1 MIYAFRQG
9 LICLLLLWLPASW
22 AAESGWLRSPEND
35 HASVRLRA
43 DTSAQDETRLLID
56 VKLENG
62 WKTYWRSPGEGGV
75 APSIAWE
82 GEMPAV
88 DWFWPT
94 PTRFDVAGI
103 TTQGYHQQVSFPL
116 TVRGTAPAR
125 LARLAGV
132 LTLSTCSNVCL
143 LTDYPFSLTPS
154 QQDAGFAHDYA
165 QAMGRVPL
173 TQGLTH
179 TLSASARNGELIV
192 EAQRSGGW
200 ISPALFLDSVEDADF
215 AKPLIRVDGDRLRA
229 TVPVKDSWGEGAPN
243 LRGKSLTIVLADNG
257 VAQESQLS
265 VGDEPVADRAGL
277 PFWQVVLMALVGGL
291 ILNLMPCVLPVLG
304 MKLGSILLVEE
315 KNRRQI
321 RRQFLASVGGIL
333 LSFMALAL
341 LMTVLRLSNQAL
353 GWGIQFQNPWFI
365 GGMALVMLAFSASLF
380 GLFEF
385 RLPSSMTTRLATY
398 GGNNLAG
405 HFWQGA
411 FATLLATPC
420 SAPFLGTAVAVA
432 LTASL
437 PVLWG
442 LFFALGVGM
451 SLPWLLVALRPGLA
465 LRLPK
470 PGRWMNGLRRLLGLM
485 MLGSA
490 LWLATLLLPHL
501 GITPQSAVK
510 ERVHWQPL
518 SEQAIA
524 DALAQHKRVFIDV
537 TADWCIT
544 CKVNKYNVLNTEAVQ
559 VALQEPDVV
568 ALRGDWTL
576 PSDDIT
582 AFLKSR
588 GQVAVPYN
596 QIYGPGLPKGQALPT
611 LLTRDGLLNALTA
624 AKGETP

>member
-1 MIYAFRQG
+1 MIYAFRQA

-43 DTSAQDETRLLID
+43 DTSAQGETRLLID

-75 APSIAWE
+75 APAITWK
-82 GEMPAV
+82 GEMPTV

-94 PTRFDVAGI
+94 PARFDVAGI
-103 TTQGYHQQVSFPL
+103 TTQGYHQQVTFVL
-116 TVRGTAPAR
+116 AVRGPAPSR
-125 LARLAGV
+125 IAGV

-143 LTDYPFSLTPS
+143 LTDYPFSLTAS
-154 QQDAGFAHDYA
+154 SQDAGFAHDYA

-173 TQGLTH
+173 TQGLTQ
-179 TLSASARNGELIV
+179 TLSASARSGELIV

-229 TVPVKDSWGEGAPN
+229 TVPVHDSWGEVAPN
-243 LRGKSLTIVLADNG
+243 LRGKSLTLVLADNG
-257 VAQESQLS
+257 VAQESQLT
-265 VGDEPVADRAGL
+265 VGDEPVAERAGL
-277 PFWQVVLMALVGGL
+277 PLWQVILMALVGGL

-315 KNRRQI
+315 KNRQQI

-365 GGMALVMLAFSASLF
+365 GAMALVMLVFSASLF

-385 RLPSSMTTRLATY
+385 RLPTSMTTRLATY
-398 GGNNLAG
+398 GGNGLAG

-501 GITPQSAVK
+501 GFTSQSAAK
-510 ERVHWQPL
+510 ESVHWQPL
-518 SEQAIA
+518 SEQAIT
-524 DALAQHKRVFIDV
+524 DALAQNKRVFIDV

-544 CKVNKYNVLNTEAVQ
+544 CKVNKYNVLNTDAVQ
-559 VALQEPDVV
+559 AALQQPDVV

-582 AFLKSR
+582 AFLTSR

-596 QIYGPGLPKGQALPT
+596 QIYGPGLPEGQALPT
-611 LLTRDGLLNALTA
+611 LLTRDGLLNMLTA

>member
-1 MIYAFRQG
+1 MIYAFRQT
-9 LICLLLLWLPASW
+9 LLCLLLLWLPASW

-43 DTSAQDETRLLID
+43 DTSAQGETRLLID

-75 APSIAWE
+75 APAITWK
-82 GEMPAV
+82 GESPAV

-94 PTRFDVAGI
+94 PARFDVAGI
-103 TTQGYHQQVSFPL
+103 TTQGYHQQVTFVL
-116 TVRGTAPAR
+116 AVRGAAPDH
-125 LARLAGV
+125 LAGV

-143 LTDYPFSLTPS
+143 LTDYPFSLAAS
-154 QQDAGFAHDYA
+154 SQDAGFAHDYA

-173 TQGLTH
+173 AQGLTQA
-179 TLSASARNGELIV
+179 LSASARDGEIII

-200 ISPALFLDSVEDADF
+200 SSPALFLDSVEDADF

-229 TVPVKDSWGEGAPN
+229 TVPVRDSWGEGALN
-243 LRGKSLTIVLADNG
+243 LRGKSLTLVLADDG
-257 VAQESQLS
+257 VAQESRLT
-265 VGDEPVADRAGL
+265 VGEAPEATHAGL
-277 PFWQVVLMALVGGL
+277 PLWQVVLMALAGGV

-315 KNRRQI
+315 KNRQQI

-365 GGMALVMLAFSASLF
+365 GAMALVMLIFSASLF

-398 GGNNLAG
+398 GGNGLAG

-465 LRLPK
+465 LRLPR
-470 PGRWMNGLRRLLGLM
+470 PGRWMNGLRCLLGMM

-490 LWLATLLLPHL
+490 LWLAMLLLPHL
-501 GITPQSAVK
+501 GFTSQSAAK
-510 ERVHWQPL
+510 ESVHWRPL
-518 SEQAIA
+518 SEQAIT

-544 CKVNKYNVLNTEAVQ
+544 CKVNKYNVLNTDAVQ
-559 VALQEPDVV
+559 TALQQPDVV

-582 AFLKSR
+582 AFLTSR

-611 LLTRDGLLNALTA
+611 LLTRDGLLKTLAE
-624 AKGETP
+624 AKGERP

>member
-1 MIYAFRQG
+1 MIFAIRQG
-9 LICLLLLWLPASW
+9 LLCLLFLWLPLSW
-22 AAESGWLRSPEND
+22 AAESGWLRSEQND

-43 DTSAQDETRLLID
+43 DTSAQGETRLLID
-56 VKLENG
+56 VKLEDG

-75 APSIAWE
+75 APSVSWK
-82 GEMPAV
+82 GDVPAV

-94 PTRFDVAGI
+94 PARFDVAGI
-103 TTQGYHQQVSFPL
+103 TTQGYHQQVTFPL
-116 TVRGTAPAR
+116 VVRGRAPTS
-125 LARLAGV
+125 LSGV
-132 LTLSTCSNVCL
+132 LTLSTCSKVCL

-154 QQDAGFAHDYA
+154 QEDAGFAHDYA

-173 TQGLTH
+173 SHGLTQ
-179 TLSASARNGELIV
+179 TLSAGARDGELII

-200 ISPALFLDSVEDADF
+200 SAPALFLDSAEDADF
-215 AKPLIRVDGDRLRA
+215 AKPLIRVDGDKLRA
-229 TVPVKDSWGEGAPN
+229 TVPVHDSWGEGAPN
-243 LRGKSLTIVLADNG
+243 LRGRTLSLVLADNG
-257 VAQESQLS
+257 VAQESQLI
-265 VGDEPVADRAGL
+265 VGDASGADPAGQ
-277 PFWQVVLMALVGGL
+277 PFWQVILMALAGGL

-315 KNRRQI
+315 KNRQQI

-333 LSFMALAL
+333 FSFMALAL

-365 GGMALVMLAFSASLF
+365 GAMVLVMLAFSASLF

-385 RLPSSMTTRLATY
+385 RLPSSMSTRLATY
-398 GGNNLAG
+398 GGNGLAG

-432 LTASL
+432 LAASL

-501 GITPQSAVK
+501 GFTSQSAAK
-510 ERVHWQPL
+510 ESVRWQPL
-518 SEQAIA
+518 SEQAIT
-524 DALAQHKRVFIDV
+524 DALTQHQRVFIDV
-537 TADWCIT
+537 TAEWCIT
-544 CKVNKYNVLNTEAVQ
+544 CKVNKYNVLNTPEVQ
-559 VALQEPDVV
+559 KALQQSDVV

-596 QIYGPGLPKGQALPT
+596 QIYGPGLPQGQALPT
-611 LLTRDGLLNALTA
+611 LLSRDGLLKTLSD

>member
-1 MIYAFRQG
+1 M
-9 LICLLLLWLPASW
+9 
-22 AAESGWLRSPEND
+22 
-35 HASVRLRA
+35 
-43 DTSAQDETRLLID
+43 
-56 VKLENG
+56 
-62 WKTYWRSPGEGGV
+62 
-75 APSIAWE
+75 
-82 GEMPAV
+82 
-88 DWFWPT
+88 
-94 PTRFDVAGI
+94 
-103 TTQGYHQQVSFPL
+103 
-116 TVRGTAPAR
+116 
-125 LARLAGV
+125 
-132 LTLSTCSNVCL
+132 
-143 LTDYPFSLTPS
+143 
-154 QQDAGFAHDYA
+154 
-165 QAMGRVPL
+165 
-173 TQGLTH
+173 
-179 TLSASARNGELIV
+179 
-192 EAQRSGGW
+192 
-200 ISPALFLDSVEDADF
+200 
-215 AKPLIRVDGDRLRA
+215 
-229 TVPVKDSWGEGAPN
+229 
-243 LRGKSLTIVLADNG
+243 LADNG
-257 VAQESQLS
+257 VAQESQLI
-265 VGDEPVADRAGL
+265 VGDAPVTESARL
-277 PFWQVVLMALVGGL
+277 PLWQVVLMALMGGV

-315 KNRRQI
+315 KNRHQI

-333 LSFMALAL
+333 ISFMALAL

-365 GGMALVMLAFSASLF
+365 GAMVLVMLTFSASLF

-398 GGNNLAG
+398 GGNGLVG

-465 LRLPK
+465 LRLPR

-501 GITPQSAVK
+501 SFTSHSAAK
-510 ERVHWQPL
+510 ESVRWQPL
-518 SEQAIA
+518 SEQAIT
-524 DALAQHKRVFIDV
+524 DAFAQNKRVFIDV

-544 CKVNKYNVLNTEAVQ
+544 CKVNKYNVLNTDAVQ
-559 VALQEPDVV
+559 AALQQPDVV

-611 LLTRDGLLNALTA
+611 LLTRDGLLETLAK

>member
-1 MIYAFRQG
+1 MTYALRQG
-9 LICLLLLWLPASW
+9 LFCLLLLWLPVTW

-43 DTSAQDETRLLID
+43 DTSAQADTRLLID
-56 VKLENG
+56 VRLENG

-75 APSIAWE
+75 APSITWQ
-82 GEMPAV
+82 GKKPAV
-88 DWFWPT
+88 EWFWPT
-94 PTRFDVAGI
+94 PARFDVANI
-103 TTQGYHQQVSFPL
+103 TTQGYHERVTFPL
-116 TVRGTAPAR
+116 NVRGKAPDR
-125 LARLAGV
+125 LDGV

-143 LTDYPFSLTPS
+143 LTDYPFSLTPT
-154 QQDAGFAHDYA
+154 QQNAGFAHDYA
-165 QAMGRVPL
+165 QAMGRIPL
-173 TQGLTH
+173 AQGLTR
-179 TLSASARNGELIV
+179 TLSAGARDGELII

-200 ISPALFLDSVEDADF
+200 SAPALFLDSIDDVDF
-215 AKPLIRVDGDRLRA
+215 AKPFIQVEGDKLHARVSVR
-229 TVPVKDSWGEGAPN
+229 DSWGEGAPD
-243 LRGKSLTIVLADNG
+243 LRGKSLTMVLADNG
-257 VAQESQLS
+257 VAQESQLI
-265 VGDEPVADRAGL
+265 VGQAPTSDNTGSSL
-277 PFWQVVLMALVGGL
+277 WQVVLMALLGGL

-315 KNRRQI
+315 KSRQQV
-321 RRQFLASVGGIL
+321 RRQFLASVCGIL
-333 LSFMALAL
+333 ASFMALAL
-341 LMTVLRLSNQAL
+341 LMTVLRMSHQAL

-365 GGMALVMLAFSASLF
+365 GVMVLVMLTFSASLF

-385 RLPSSMTTRLATY
+385 RLPSSMTTRLASY
-398 GGNNLAG
+398 GGNGLSG

-442 LFFALGVGM
+442 LFLALGTGM

-465 LRLPK
+465 LRLPR
-470 PGRWMNGLRRLLGLM
+470 PGRWMNVVRRLLGLM

-490 LWLATLLLPHL
+490 LWLASLLLTHL
-501 GITPQSAVK
+501 GFTSQNAEK
-510 ERVHWQPL
+510 ETIHWQPL
-518 SEQAIA
+518 SEQAIT

-544 CKVNKYNVLNTEAVQ
+544 CKVNKYNVLNSIDIQ
-559 VALQEPDVV
+559 KALQQPDVV

-596 QIYGPGLPKGQALPT
+596 QIYGPGLPEGQALPT
-611 LLTRDGLLNALTA
+611 LLTRDGLLKTLTE
-624 AKGETP
+624 AKGVTP